1 MGGNMQFILEKYFL
15 KCYTLNSFTKRYFML
30 GNTVLGKIMWE
41 NHNIPWFC
49 VENRHQQHKLKSE
62 SETLDSEHEV

>member
-1 MGGNMQFILEKYFL
+1 
-15 KCYTLNSFTKRYFML
+15 ML

-49 VENRHQQHKLKSE
+49 VENRHQQHKLRSE
-62 SETLDSEHEV
+62 SETLDSEHEVLEMPLLI